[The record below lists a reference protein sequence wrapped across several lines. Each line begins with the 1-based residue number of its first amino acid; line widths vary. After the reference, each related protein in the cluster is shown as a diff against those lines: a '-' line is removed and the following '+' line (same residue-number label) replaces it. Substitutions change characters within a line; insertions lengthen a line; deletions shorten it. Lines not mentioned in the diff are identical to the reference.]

1 VPFHRFLSYK
11 ELGAEIRQGNI
22 FTDLVFLQFLG
33 IFIVRNKP
41 KVVALDLAT
50 TMILACAADIRL
62 KAGVGLE

>member
-1 VPFHRFLSYK
+1 
-11 ELGAEIRQGNI
+11 
-22 FTDLVFLQFLG
+22 LQFLG

-41 KVVALDLAT
+41 KLVALDLAT